1 MFLQRKAEKMIDVF
15 DYENK
20 EVLLKCTNGK
30 TYEGKVKWCARAED
44 IDEKDDVL
52 AIGEIGILA
61 SEIKSVSI
69 IEKTS
74 KL

>member
-1 MFLQRKAEKMIDVF
+1 MFLQRKAEKMINVF

-20 EVLLKCTNGK
+20 EVLLKCINGK

-61 SEIKSVSI
+61 SEIESVSI

-74 KL
+74 EL

>member
-1 MFLQRKAEKMIDVF
+1 MIDVF

>member
-1 MFLQRKAEKMIDVF
+1 MFLQRKAEKMINVF

-61 SEIKSVSI
+61 SEIESVSI

-74 KL
+74 EL

>member
-61 SEIKSVSI
+61 SEIESVSI